1 MTASQTALILIEYQ
15 HDFTSENGAL
25 HKGVKDCMQQTNM
38 LVNSQAALKA
48 AREKGVTIIYSPISF
63 SDNYRELRK
72 PTYGVLQNIIATKAF
87 RQGSWGAE
95 IIDNVKPLSHEI
107 ILEGKRGLDAF
118 YSTNLD
124 FILRQLNIKS
134 LAICGFLT
142 NCCVES
148 TVRTAYE
155 KGYDVTTLND
165 CCATLSMEEHNMALA
180 KDLTLFS
187 HVINHKEWL
196 KTIG

>member
-15 HDFTSENGAL
+15 HDFTSTNGAL
-25 HKGVKDCMQQTNM
+25 HEGVKECMQQTNM
-38 LVNSQAALKA
+38 LANSKAALQAARA
-48 AREKGVTIIYSPISF
+48 KGVKIIYSPISF
-63 SDNYRELRK
+63 SEDYREIRK
-72 PTYGVLQNIIATKAF
+72 PTYGVLQNVIAVQAF
-87 RQGSWGAE
+87 LQKSWGAK
-95 IIDNVKPLSHEI
+95 IVKDVKPLPNEI

-124 FILRQLNIKS
+124 FILRQLDIRS
-134 LAICGFLT
+134 VAICGFLT

-155 KGYDVTTLND
+155 KGYDVSTLND
-165 CCATLSMEEHNMALA
+165 CCATLSMEEHNMALE
-180 KDLTLFS
+180 KDLPLFS

-196 KTIG
+196 NSI

>member
-15 HDFTSENGAL
+15 HDFTSTNGAL
-25 HKGVKDCMQQTNM
+25 HEGVKECMQQTNM
-38 LVNSQAALKA
+38 LANSKAALQA
-48 AREKGVTIIYSPISF
+48 AREKGITIIYSPISF
-63 SDNYRELRK
+63 SEDYREIRK
-72 PTYGVLQNIIATKAF
+72 PTYGVLQNVVATKAF
-87 RQGSWGAE
+87 RQNNWGSE
-95 IIDNVKPLSHEI
+95 IVEDVKPLPNEI

-124 FILRQLNIKS
+124 FILRQLDIRFV
-134 LAICGFLT
+134 AICGFLT

-155 KGYDVTTLND
+155 KGYDVTTLSD
-165 CCATLSMEEHNMALA
+165 CCATLSMEEHNMALE

-196 KTIG
+196 ATLK

>member
-1 MTASQTALILIEYQ
+1 MMASQTALILIEYQ
-15 HDFTSENGAL
+15 HDFTSVNGAL
-25 HKGVKDCMQQTNM
+25 HNGVKDCMHQTNM
-38 LVNSQAALKA
+38 LANSQAALKA
-48 AREKGVTIIYSPISF
+48 AREKGITVIYSPISF

-72 PTYGVLQNIIATKAF
+72 PTYGVLQNVISAKAF

-165 CCATLSMEEHNMALA
+165 CCATLSMEEHNMALE

>member
-15 HDFTSENGAL
+15 HDFISENGAL
-25 HKGVKDCMQQTNM
+25 HEGVKDCMQQTNM
-38 LVNSQAALKA
+38 LANSQSALKA
-48 AREKGVTIIYSPISF
+48 AREKGITIIYSPISF
-63 SDNYRELRK
+63 SNNYREIRK
-72 PTYGVLQNIIATKAF
+72 PTYGVLQNVVATKAF
-87 RQGSWGAE
+87 RQNSWGAE
-95 IIDNVKPLSHEI
+95 IVEDVKPLPNEI

-124 FILRQLNIKS
+124 FILRQLDIHAV
-134 LAICGFLT
+134 AICGFLT

-155 KGYDVTTLND
+155 KGYDVTTLSD
-165 CCATLSMEEHNMALA
+165 CCATLSMQEHNVALE

-187 HVINHKEWL
+187 HVLTHTEWL
-196 KTIG
+196 QTI

>member
-25 HKGVKDCMQQTNM
+25 HDGVKNCMQQTNM
-38 LVNSQAALKA
+38 LANSQAALKA

-63 SDNYRELRK
+63 SDNYREIRK
-72 PTYGVLQNIIATKAF
+72 PTYGVLQNVVATKAF

-95 IIDNVKPLSHEI
+95 IVDNVKPLSHEI

-124 FILRQLNIKS
+124 FILRQLNIRS
-134 LAICGFLT
+134 VAICGFLT

-155 KGYDVTTLND
+155 KGYDVTTLSD
-165 CCATLSMEEHNMALA
+165 CCATLSMEEHTVALQ

-187 HVINHKEWL
+187 HVINHKDWL
-196 KTIG
+196 KNI

>member
-1 MTASQTALILIEYQ
+1 MTALQTALILIEYQ

-25 HKGVKDCMQQTNM
+25 HEGVKDCMQQINM
-38 LVNSQAALKA
+38 LANSKAALKS
-48 AREKGVTIIYSPISF
+48 AREKGITIIYSPISF
-63 SDNYRELRK
+63 SDNYREIRK
-72 PTYGVLQNIIATKAF
+72 PTYGVLQNVVATKAF
-87 RQGSWGAE
+87 RQNSWGAE
-95 IIDNVKPLSHEI
+95 IVEDVKPLPTEI

-124 FILRQLNIKS
+124 FILRQLNIHS
-134 LAICGFLT
+134 VAVCGFLT

-155 KGYDVTTLND
+155 KGYDVTTLSD
-165 CCATLSMEEHNMALA
+165 CCATLSMQEHNTALE

-187 HVINHKEWL
+187 HVINHQEWL
-196 KTIG
+196 KSIK

>member
-1 MTASQTALILIEYQ
+1 MIASQTALILIEYQ

-25 HKGVKDCMQQTNM
+25 HEGVKHCMQQTNM
-38 LVNSQAALKA
+38 LAHSQAALKA

-63 SDNYRELRK
+63 SDNYREIRK
-72 PTYGVLQNIIATKAF
+72 PTYGVLQNVVATKAF

-95 IIDNVKPLSHEI
+95 IVEKVKPLSHEI

-124 FILRQLNIKS
+124 FILRQLNVRFV
-134 LAICGFLT
+134 AICGFLT

-155 KGYDVTTLND
+155 KGYDVTTLSD
-165 CCATLSMEEHNMALA
+165 CCATLSMEEHNIALQ

-187 HVINHKEWL
+187 HVMNHKDWL
-196 KTIG
+196 KNIK

>member
-25 HKGVKDCMQQTNM
+25 HEGVKECMQQTNM
-38 LVNSQAALKA
+38 LANSKAALQA

-63 SDNYRELRK
+63 SEDYREIRK
-72 PTYGVLQNIIATKAF
+72 STYGVLQNVVVTKAF
-87 RQGSWGAE
+87 RQGNWGSE
-95 IIDNVKPLSHEI
+95 IVKDVKPLPNEI

-124 FILRQLNIKS
+124 FILRQLDIRS
-134 LAICGFLT
+134 VAICGFLT

-165 CCATLSMEEHNMALA
+165 CCATLSMEEHNMALE

-196 KTIG
+196 KQL

>member
-1 MTASQTALILIEYQ
+1 MMASQTALILIEYQ
-15 HDFTSENGAL
+15 HDFTSVNGAL
-25 HKGVKDCMQQTNM
+25 HNGVKDCMHQTNM
-38 LVNSQAALKA
+38 LANSQAALKA
-48 AREKGVTIIYSPISF
+48 AREKGVTVIYSPISF

-72 PTYGVLQNIIATKAF
+72 PTYGVLQNVISAKAF

-165 CCATLSMEEHNMALA
+165 CCATLSMEEHNMALE